1 MAGCN
6 SGTMY
11 SGPGCGG
18 TSPWSY
24 PGGELGDPQDPG
36 GGAGGDLTGYT
47 RRDRYEQIISG
58 WRFEAAQQFTSSVT
72 VEGPLTAVNAGLIS
86 GGTF

>member
-18 TSPWSY
+18 EAPWSY

-36 GGAGGDLTGYT
+36 DGDDLTGYT
-47 RRDRYEQIISG
+47 RRDRYEQIIAG
-58 WRFEAAQQFTSSVT
+58 WRFDAAQQFTSNVT
-72 VEGPLTAVNAGLIS
+72 VDGALTAVNDGLIS